1 LSVQVRIVVDK
12 RESASG
18 IPDLLQRLGTRVELR
33 LLDVGDY
40 IISPECA
47 IERKDVHDFLA
58 SLFSGRLFSQAH
70 RLSSSY
76 KLPVLIVEGELQVL
90 LEESAK
96 PRVIWGALG
105 TLTFGYGLHIF
116 FTPNPQQT
124 ADFIFTIAKH
134 GHFAR
139 PRGPLIQK
147 KPKAVSIQ
155 EQQLNVTS
163 MLPGVGTVLADRLLR
178 HFGSVRRLGASSVSE
193 LALVNGIGRVKA
205 EKIVKL
211 LDAPY
216 RPAEKRP
223 AQARLE

>member
-1 LSVQVRIVVDK
+1 MSVQVRIVVDK

-18 IPDLLQRLGTRVELR
+18 IPDLLRKLGAQVEPR

-47 IERKDVHDFLA
+47 IERKNVHDFLA

-76 KLPVLIVEGELQVL
+76 KLPALIVEGDLQVL
-90 LEESAK
+90 LEESTR
-96 PRVIWGALG
+96 PNVIWGALG

-116 FTPNPQQT
+116 FTTNPQQT
-124 ADFIFTIAKH
+124 AEFIFTIAKR

-155 EQQLNVTS
+155 EQQLSITS
-163 MLPGVGTVLADRLLR
+163 TLPGVGTVLADRLIR
-178 HFGSVRRLGASSVSE
+178 HFGSVKRVVASSVSE
-193 LALVNGIGRVKA
+193 LALVDGIGRVKA

-216 RPAEKRP
+216 LPAEKRP
-223 AQARLE
+223 AQARLG

>member
-18 IPDLLQRLGTRVELR
+18 IPDLLRRLGAQVEPR

-47 IERKDVHDFLA
+47 IERKNVHDFLA

-70 RLSSSY
+70 RLSGSY
-76 KLPVLIVEGELQVL
+76 KLPALVVEGDLQVL
-90 LEESAK
+90 FEESTR
-96 PRVIWGALG
+96 PNVIWGALG
-105 TLTFGYGLHIF
+105 TLTLGYGLHIF
-116 FTPNPQQT
+116 FTTNPQQT
-124 ADFIFTIAKH
+124 ADFIFTIAKR

-163 MLPGVGTVLADRLLR
+163 TLPGVGGVLADRLLR
-178 HFGSVRRLGASSVSE
+178 HFGSVRRVVASSVSE

-211 LDAPY
+211 LGAPY
-216 RPAEKRP
+216 LPAGKRP
-223 AQARLE
+223 AQAHLE